1 LFVKFSEILHG
12 LVKGIAFANTTN
24 LLYNLFVRISYRI
37 RGGSLVKKYIS
48 LLLVLMLALSF
59 GLTGCAGSDE
69 PTATTETDVTKV
81 VLLINGNLGDRS
93 FFDSAEVGFNRLVED
108 YAGKVEVK
116 IIEMGFDNSK
126 WEPGLIDASEAGYDV
141 IVVGTWQMQELLE
154 DIAPQYPDNNY
165 IIFDTVANPEIPN
178 IYSML
183 YKQNECAYLAGAVAA
198 SVAGDEPIGFLGGM
212 DILVINDFLVG
223 YIEGAQ
229 SVKSD
234 VQVKISYI
242 GDFND
247 SAKGKEM
254 ALAQYQSGVAIG
266 FNVAGQA
273 GLGQIDAAAEV
284 NKLAIGVD
292 SDQEALFR
300 DMGEDAKADLIATS
314 ALKEVGNSLYR
325 AIEMHMDGTLPYG
338 ESEALGLAEGA
349 VGYVKSQ
356 WVIDNGYGD
365 MLDELEAKIAAG
377 DVVVSSANGLTT
389 EELTALRDAV
399 K

>member
-1 LFVKFSEILHG
+1 M
-12 LVKGIAFANTTN
+12 
-24 LLYNLFVRISYRI
+24 
-37 RGGSLVKKYIS
+37 KKYVS

-69 PTATTETDVTKV
+69 PAATTDDDVTKV

-93 FFDSAEVGFNRLVED
+93 FFDSAEVGLNRLVAD
-108 YAGKVEVK
+108 YEGKVDVK
-116 IIEMGFDNSK
+116 IIEMGFDASK
-126 WEPGLIDASEAGYDV
+126 WEPGLIDVSEEDYDV
-141 IVVGTWQMQELLE
+141 IIVGTWQMQEILE
-154 DIAPQYPDNNY
+154 EIAPQYPDNNY
-165 IIFDTVANPEIPN
+165 IIFDTVANPEIAN
-178 IYSML
+178 IYSMV
-183 YKQNECAYLAGAVAA
+183 YKQNECSYIVGALAAEI
-198 SVAGDEPIGFLGGM
+198 AGDEPIGFLGGM

-229 SVKSD
+229 SVNPDISL
-234 VQVKISYI
+234 KISYI

-254 ALAQYQSGVAIG
+254 ALAQYQSGAAIG

-284 NKLAIGVD
+284 NTFAIGVD

-300 DMGEDAKADLIATS
+300 DMGEDAKADLIVSS

-325 AIEMHMDGTLPYG
+325 ALEMHMDGTLPYG
-338 ESEALGLAEGA
+338 ESESLGLAEGA

-356 WVIDNGYGD
+356 WVIDNGYAD
-365 MLDELEAKIAAG
+365 QLDEIAAKVASG
-377 DVVVSSANGLTT
+377 EIAVSTANGMTT
-389 EELTALRDAV
+389 EELTALRDSV

>member
-1 LFVKFSEILHG
+1 M
-12 LVKGIAFANTTN
+12 
-24 LLYNLFVRISYRI
+24 
-37 RGGSLVKKYIS
+37 KKYIS

-69 PTATTETDVTKV
+69 PVAATETDVTKV

-93 FFDSAEVGFNRLVED
+93 FFDSAEVGFNQLVED

-165 IIFDTVANPEIPN
+165 IIFDTVANPEIKN

-183 YKQNECAYLAGAVAA
+183 YKQNECAYLAGVVAA
-198 SVAGDEPIGFLGGM
+198 SAAGDEPIGFLGGM

-234 VQVKISYI
+234 VQIKISYI

-356 WVIDNGYGD
+356 WVTDNGYGD
-365 MLDELEAKIAAG
+365 TIDELSSKIAAG
-377 DVVVSSANGLTT
+377 EITVSSAMGMTT
-389 EELTALRDAV
+389 EELTTLRDSV

>member
-1 LFVKFSEILHG
+1 M
-12 LVKGIAFANTTN
+12 
-24 LLYNLFVRISYRI
+24 
-37 RGGSLVKKYIS
+37 KKYVS

-69 PTATTETDVTKV
+69 PAATTGDDVTKV

-93 FFDSAEVGFNRLVED
+93 FFDSAEVGFNQLVED

-165 IIFDTVANPEIPN
+165 IIFDTVANPEITN
-178 IYSML
+178 VYSMV
-183 YKQNECAYLAGAVAA
+183 YKQNECAYLVGAVAA
-198 SVAGDEPIGFLGGM
+198 SEAGDEPIGFLGGM

-325 AIEMHMDGTLPYG
+325 AIEKHMDGTLVYG

-356 WVIDNGYGD
+356 WIIDNGYGD
-365 MLDELEAKIAAG
+365 MVDELVAKIAAG
-377 DVVVSSANGLTT
+377 DITVSSANGLTT
-389 EELTALRDAV
+389 EELTTLRDAV